1 MDIFNDNRVVLTLD
15 AGGTNFVFTAIK
27 SGKEIGSSIVLS
39 SNAHHLESCLN
50 TIISGF
56 QKIINDILP
65 EKPVA
70 ISFAFPGPAD
80 YKRGIIGEL
89 INLPSFK
96 GGVALGPMLENIFGL
111 PTYINNDGDLFAY
124 GEAIGG
130 FLPKL
135 NSDLKKNNIPKQYNN
150 LFGITLGTGF
160 GGGIIHNNQILDGD
174 NSAGG
179 EIWLMR
185 NFKQTHL
192 LVEEGVSIRAVQRVY
207 AEESRDKHLFSPQE
221 IYQIAKGEAEGN
233 RQAAILAFE
242 QLAVMVGE
250 SLANALTLIDGPV
263 VIGGGISGAA
273 DLLLPTIVKHLNGS
287 IENLK
292 GEKVQRLVSK
302 VYNVDDPVSYEE
314 FLDWKMDTIKVPF
327 SDKSLNY
334 LGEKKLV
341 VGLSHLGT
349 SRAICLGAYAYALQ
363 MSDQA
368 INKKDAPKQNANA
381 INGLHLTKKVAKE

>member
-1 MDIFNDNRVVLTLD
+1 MDIFSDHRVVLTLD
-15 AGGTNFVFTAIK
+15 AGGTNFVFSAIK
-27 SGKEIGSSIVLS
+27 AGKEIGSPIVLS

-50 TIISGF
+50 TIITGF
-56 QKIINDILP
+56 KQIINDIFP

-80 YKRGIIGEL
+80 YKKGIIGEL

-96 GGVALGPMLENIFGL
+96 GGVALGPMLEEIFGL

-130 FLPKL
+130 FLPRL
-135 NSDLKKNNIPKQYNN
+135 NNDLKKNNIAKQYSN

-174 NSAGG
+174 NSAAG

-207 AEESRDKHLFSPQE
+207 AEEAGDNDLFSPQE
-221 IYQIAKGEAEGN
+221 IYQIAKGEARGN
-233 RQAAILAFE
+233 RSAAIVAFE
-242 QLAVMVGE
+242 QLAIMVGE
-250 SLANALTLIDGPV
+250 ALANALTLIDGPV

-273 DLLLPTIVKHLNGS
+273 DLILPTVVKHLNGY

-302 VYNVDDPVSYEE
+302 VYNIDDPASYEE
-314 FLDWKMDTIKVPF
+314 FLDWKTDIIKIPF
-327 SDKSLNY
+327 SDNCLSY

-363 MSDQA
+363 MTDKN
-368 INKKDAPKQNANA
+368 IKQTELKTNNIAD
-381 INGLHLTKKVAKE
+381 